1 MAVLN
6 LGVLLALA
14 LSLSESAA
22 SVSAPVWVGDG
33 CELLDW
39 SPWCLDQSRRRRD
52 LADTVGGDLV
62 EEMEQMTELN

>member
-6 LGVLLALA
+6 LGVLLSLA

-33 CELLDW
+33 SELLDW
-39 SPWCLDQSRRRRD
+39 SPWCLVILAVAEKRD
-52 LADTVGGDLV
+52 EGVAQLHGLWNRAA
-62 EEMEQMTELN
+62 

>member
-6 LGVLLALA
+6 LGVLLTLA

-33 CELLDW
+33 SELLTW
-39 SPWCLDQSRRRRD
+39 SPWCLVIPAVAEKRD
-52 LADTVGGDLV
+52 EGVAQLHGLWDRAA
-62 EEMEQMTELN
+62 